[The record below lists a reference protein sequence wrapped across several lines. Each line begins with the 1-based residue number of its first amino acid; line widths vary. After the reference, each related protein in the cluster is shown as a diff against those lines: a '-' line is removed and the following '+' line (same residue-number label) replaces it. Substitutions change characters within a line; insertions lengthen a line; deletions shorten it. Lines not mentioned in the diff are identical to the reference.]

1 MFKNKLILKI
11 TFLKKIE
18 EKLEIVETKYINLSK
33 KEITKNLQEE
43 KIETISVNKEPEKWQ
58 LGKFY
63 VRLDGK
69 MVYTYQLLED

>member
-11 TFLKKIE
+11 TFLKWIE
-18 EKLEIVETKYINLSK
+18 EKLEVVETKYINLSK
-33 KEITKNLQEE
+33 KEITQELQE
-43 KIETISVNKEPEKWQ
+43 KNIETISVNKEPEKWQ
-58 LGKFY
+58 FGKFY

>member
-18 EKLEIVETKYINLSK
+18 EKLEIIETKYINLSK
-33 KEITKNLQEE
+33 KEITKNLQEK